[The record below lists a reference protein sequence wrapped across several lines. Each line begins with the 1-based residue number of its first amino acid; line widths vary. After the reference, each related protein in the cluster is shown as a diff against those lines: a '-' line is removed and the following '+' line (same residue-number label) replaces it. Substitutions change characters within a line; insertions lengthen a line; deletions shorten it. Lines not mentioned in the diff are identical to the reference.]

1 MRNAEMNARGCA
13 LLLVL
18 MSIPLVAPAADGADA
33 FAKQMHACTTIPH
46 PGERLSCYDRVAAA
60 QPAWSESDSAA
71 AQAQSFG
78 LLLGSQP
85 VPPQARG
92 SELESITA
100 KVRSSRRDSKR
111 ILFVTLDNGQ
121 VWRINSRD
129 PLLRPGDAVTI
140 RRAVAGS
147 FTMTVPSRR
156 PVKVRRES

>member
-1 MRNAEMNARGCA
+1 MNTRGCA

-18 MSIPLVAPAADGADA
+18 MTIPLVAPAADEADG
-33 FAKQMHACTTIPH
+33 FAKHMHACTTILH
-46 PGERLSCYDRVAAA
+46 PGERLSCYDRVAAT

-85 VPPQARG
+85 APPQARG
-92 SELESITA
+92 GELESITA
-100 KVRSSRRDSKR
+100 KVRSSTRDSMR